1 MLAGLGLKPL
11 AAGVVRGFIGRGI
24 PHLVERC
31 LAEAGLPLACAQL
44 EPALRSF
51 GDHYRAF
58 NGRSSRPFPG
68 AVEGLQ
74 RLRAAAVKLACVTN
88 KAGTFT
94 APLLQSSGL
103 APLLD
108 AVVTADQVGR
118 RKPHPEP
125 FLYAC
130 SMLQVAPA
138 DTVVIG
144 DSANDAEGARAA
156 GCRVVLVS
164 YGYSEGRDVRELG
177 ADGVATEFGEAVGL
191 LLD

>member
-1 MLAGLGLKPL
+1 MAPICAGIAWINAWPKPDDLRKHREFDFYWKGAYAAADKFGYRLEEFQLGRDMSPHRLHQILSTRGIRGLLLPPHHIVPDWKDFPWSEYS
-11 AAGVVRGFIGRGI
+11 VVRF
-24 PHLVERC
+24 
-31 LAEAGLPLACAQL
+31 
-44 EPALRSF
+44 
-51 GDHYRAF
+51 
-58 NGRSSRPFPG
+58 GRSVQHPDTH
-68 AVEGLQ
+68 L
-74 RLRAAAVKLACVTN
+74 
-88 KAGTFT
+88 
-94 APLLQSSGL
+94 
-103 APLLD
+103 
-108 AVVTADQVGR
+108 VTADQVGR

-130 SMLQVAPA
+130 SMLQAAPA

-177 ADGVATEFGEAVGL
+177 ADGVATEFGEAVSL